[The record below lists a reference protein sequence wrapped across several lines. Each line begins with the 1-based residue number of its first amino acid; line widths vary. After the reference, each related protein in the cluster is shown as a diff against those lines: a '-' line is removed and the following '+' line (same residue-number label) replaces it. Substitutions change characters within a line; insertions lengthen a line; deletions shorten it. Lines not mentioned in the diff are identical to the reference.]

1 MCIHALVLGRV
12 FDQNEQPADLFA
24 LISAL
29 LTTEEMQRLNSQVDV
44 DGLPPEDVAED
55 FLSENGSV

>member
-1 MCIHALVLGRV
+1 
-12 FDQNEQPADLFA
+12 
-24 LISAL
+24 
-29 LTTEEMQRLNSQVDV
+29 MQGLNSQVDV